1 MTKRNLASTFLKGKR
16 RGDKIFRG
24 AVIAAAGYSALM
36 LILVAYAVGEGA
48 LPIFSHEGF
57 QFIVGTDWNAVYGR
71 ESFGALPYIIGTLL
85 SSAIAMAIGV
95 PISLGIAIFVTEIA
109 PHRISTPYPS

>member
-1 MTKRNLASTFLKGKR
+1 
-16 RGDKIFRG
+16 
-24 AVIAAAGYSALM
+24 M
-36 LILVAYAVGEGA
+36 LILVAFAVGEGA

-57 QFIVGTDWNAVYGR
+57 QFVIGTDWNAVYGR

-95 PISLGIAIFVTEIA
+95 PISLGIAIFVTEMA
-109 PHRISTPYPS
+109 PRRISTPLILRR